1 MQLVDF
7 NPVCDL
13 RRHIKDA
20 KKRAGAVNT
29 TVRVGIRWAY
39 TLGFSTLTG
48 PTGIRSGPRSRIKEK
63 KDQSDPAQYSY
74 YVIHRVG
81 VSRLKIRGT
90 LTATVLEMAYLAPCE
105 GW

>member
-20 KKRAGAVNT
+20 KNAR
-29 TVRVGIRWAY
+29 VRQIRLFVSVRWAY
-39 TLGFSTLTG
+39 TLGFRTLTG